1 MVTVA
6 REHFATVLGGLENMG
21 DGEPSDSKGSK
32 TILFT
37 PKSDRRRDQNLW
49 LECKFVSKIFL
60 KIFCFSSFIIRN
72 DPLSVIQ

>member
-6 REHFATVLGGLENMG
+6 REHFATVLGGLENMD

-49 LECKFVSKIFL
+49 LECKCV
-60 KIFCFSSFIIRN
+60 
-72 DPLSVIQ
+72 

>member
-32 TILFT
+32 KQSKNFFSFQIKVLWASILT
-37 PKSDRRRDQNLW
+37 G
-49 LECKFVSKIFL
+49 
-60 KIFCFSSFIIRN
+60 SSPSISFK
-72 DPLSVIQ
+72 V